1 MIIIMEVAMLKLILC
16 LLSFCFVVTAQETA
30 GDSECV
36 YEPGLA
42 YEYYDYACPANL
54 GCVSDCPRRFENDS
68 QYGRECGLRGIWLPE
83 APVLFEPLA
92 ASPREI
98 CYSLSWRMYDRALR
112 FDAHPEVKKDNFSG
126 NNIVAFSFGDQWPV
140 YRFFN
145 VWPWGGELQIDLQ
158 GAVWAVFATAHECCP
173 MINAD
178 YYVGIPITYAAGCW
192 SFRLRGYHISCHI
205 GDEFLQLKPDFD
217 RRNPSSEFLDFFAS
231 YMYRGQIRLYGGAGV
246 AVTQDSTFKS
256 SRFFAEAGTEVRP
269 SALLRYSYKNK
280 LYGVPLFAMHFVY
293 RSGHTKGTR
302 HSNHIDQTYILGYE
316 WGKCSGLQHKTRV
329 FIEFHDGYSLEGQ
342 FCKRPTK
349 YFSLKMS
356 YSY

>member
-1 MIIIMEVAMLKLILC
+1 MLKYLILC
-16 LLSFCFVVTAQETA
+16 LISFSTFVSAQETA
-30 GDSECV
+30 AESECV
-36 YEPGLA
+36 HEPGLA

-54 GCVSDCPRRFENDS
+54 GCDYPRRFENDS
-68 QYGRECGLRGIWLPE
+68 QFGRECGLRGIWIPE

-98 CYSLSWRMYDRALR
+98 CYSLAWRMYDRALR
-112 FDAHPEVKKDNFSG
+112 FESHPEVDQENVSG
-126 NNIVAFSFGDQWPV
+126 NNIVAVSYGDQFPI
-140 YRFFN
+140 YRFFK

-158 GAVWAVFATAHECCP
+158 GALWAVFAPSHECAP
-173 MINAD
+173 LINAD

-217 RRNPSSEFLDFFAS
+217 RRNPSSEFVDFFAS
-231 YMYRGQIRLYGGAGV
+231 YMYHGQIRVYAGAGA

-256 SRFFAEAGTEVRP
+256 SRVFVEAGTEIRP
-269 SALLRYSYKNK
+269 AALRRYSYKNT
-280 LYGVPLFAMHFVY
+280 LYGVPIFAMHFTY
-293 RSGHTKGTR
+293 RNKHV
-302 HSNHIDQTYILGYE
+302 NHIDSTYILGYE

-329 FIEFHDGYSLEGQ
+329 FIEYHDGYSMEGQ

-349 YFSLKMS
+349 YFSLKMTWS
-356 YSY
+356 Y